1 MSILE
6 QINQDFQ
13 QAFKNRE
20 TSTISTLRLVLA
32 AAKNERI
39 KKMADLQDEDI
50 IRVLKSEVKKRKESI
65 SDFQKGERPDLV
77 ANEEAEIKIIEKYLP
92 ATLSEED
99 LRQKIKAILQ
109 GAEDKENL
117 GKVIG
122 LVMKDLKGTAD
133 GSLVRKIVEEELN
146 K

>member
-6 QINQDFQ
+6 QINKDFQ

-20 TSTISTLRLVLA
+20 TSRISTLRLFLA

-39 KKMADLQDEDI
+39 KKMADLEDEDVI
-50 IRVLKSEVKKRKESI
+50 KILKSEVKKRKEAI
-65 SDFQKGERPDLV
+65 SDFQKGERADL
-77 ANEEAEIKIIEKYLP
+77 AAKEEAEIKIIEKYLP
-92 ATLSEED
+92 VALSEED
-99 LRQKIKAILQ
+99 LRQKVQTILKQ
-109 GAEDKENL
+109 LEEKENL
-117 GKVIG
+117 GRVIG
-122 LVMKDLKGTAD
+122 SVMKELKGQAD